1 LHRRSELDVRL
12 PRADDLYLRRQ
23 EHRSEKLLQD
33 GAQRLAEA
41 NAMAIANKQVA
52 VATDNSEIG
61 SYRTRARVFPA
72 LTESEPWLY
81 EFVLSRFLHAK
92 RYPLRSKTL

>member
-1 LHRRSELDVRL
+1 VPTTYILAAKSIDPKNCFKTVRNAS
-12 PRADDLYLRRQ
+12 R
-23 EHRSEKLLQD
+23 
-33 GAQRLAEA
+33 EA
-41 NAMAIANKQVA
+41 NAMAIANKQVV
-52 VATDNSEIG
+52 VATDNSESG
-61 SYRTRARVFPA
+61 SYRTRAGVFPA